1 MTEDPR
7 QVKTMLGAYG
17 RQLTFARRL
26 ARFRRAYSG
35 EEEDAVAISRQAR
48 RRDLVERISREIV
61 ENLLS
66 APDHNPVLREIM
78 DELENDFGQ
87 QLTFAYPLPDLDLNM
102 RLQIFKGSTLDKEV
116 SEQERQAI
124 LNRLWQI
131 TLSKVDETML

>member
-26 ARFRRAYSG
+26 ARFRRAYAG
-35 EEEDAVAISRQAR
+35 EEDAVAISRQAR

-61 ENLLS
+61 DNLLS
-66 APDHNPVLREIM
+66 APDHNPVLQEIM
-78 DELENDFGQ
+78 DELESDFGQ
-87 QLTFAYPLPDLDLNM
+87 KLTFAYPLPDLDLNM
-102 RLQIFKGSTLDKEV
+102 RLQIFKGSALDKEV

-131 TLSKVDETML
+131 TLAKVDETML